1 LTLRLHFLGNSLA
14 SHGYIEK
21 SDWLVMQFF
30 AWAWVIASV
39 IACSIWAKDIAKMK
53 GHNATQWMVSG
64 FIFGPIALLALTAYP
79 DLEDRRHQR
88 DTASELSLIKDN
100 VGELCRNN

>member
-1 LTLRLHFLGNSLA
+1 MLFFS
-14 SHGYIEK
+14 
-21 SDWLVMQFF
+21 WL
-30 AWAWVIASV
+30 WVIATA
-39 IACSIWAKDIAKMK
+39 IACSIWANDIAKLK
-53 GHNATQWMVSG
+53 GQKDTQWMVWG

-79 DLEDRRHQR
+79 DLEDRKHQR

>member
-1 LTLRLHFLGNSLA
+1 
-14 SHGYIEK
+14 
-21 SDWLVMQFF
+21 MQFF

-64 FIFGPIALLALTAYP
+64 FIFGPLALLALTAYP